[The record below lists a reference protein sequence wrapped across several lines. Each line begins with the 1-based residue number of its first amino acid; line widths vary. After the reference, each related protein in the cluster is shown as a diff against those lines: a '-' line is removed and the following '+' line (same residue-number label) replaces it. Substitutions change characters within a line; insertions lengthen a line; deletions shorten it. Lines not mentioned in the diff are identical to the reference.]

1 MKCRHCKKNLTH
13 KFLDLGF
20 SPPSNAYI
28 KFEDLNSLEKTYPLR
43 IWVCNYC
50 WLVQTEIYYEASD
63 LFNSE
68 YAYFSSTSSSMVNH
82 AALYVKSVTQKL
94 GLNEKSLV
102 LEIASNDGYLLK
114 NFKEKNIPCIGIEP
128 TESTANES
136 RKIGIEVIQEFFSE
150 KVGNKLLSEGKL
162 ADLLIG
168 NNVYGHVPDINDF
181 TLGMKAALKFKGTIT
196 LEFPHILNL
205 IKKNQFD
212 TIYHEHFSYLSLFTV
227 INIFKSSGLKI
238 YDVEQLDTHGGS
250 LRVYGCHDND
260 PRDIC
265 TSVEQL
271 LRQEKNFKLQEIKT
285 YVGFQDSINKI
296 KNDFLLFLIDLKKK
310 GCQVAAYGA
319 AAKANTILN
328 YAGVKTD
335 LLPFICDA
343 AISKQG
349 KYMPGSKIPILHP
362 SKLFEYCP
370 DYIIIFP
377 WNIESEII
385 SILQKS
391 IDKKTKFVTI
401 IPRLKIL

>member
-82 AALYVKSVTQKL
+82 AALYVKSITQKL

-114 NFKEKNIPCIGIEP
+114 NFKEMNIPCIGIEP

-136 RKIGIEVIQEFFSE
+136 RKIGIEVIQEFFTE
-150 KVGNKLLSEGKL
+150 KIGNKLLSEGKL

-168 NNVYGHVPDINDF
+168 NNVYGHVPDINGF

-349 KYMPGSKIPILHP
+349 KYMPGS
-362 SKLFEYCP
+362 
-370 DYIIIFP
+370 
-377 WNIESEII
+377 
-385 SILQKS
+385 
-391 IDKKTKFVTI
+391 
-401 IPRLKIL
+401 